1 MKQESKIQQE
11 IFTYFHNA
19 YPDYIIHSV
28 PNGFSINIPNIIP
41 ARFHKAI
48 RQAVAFSVKKT
59 KQIGMVPGIS
69 DLIVHLP
76 NGLCV
81 MVEVKNEKNDQDTA
95 QKKIEAKMKAMNS
108 NYILVRSLEDFKE
121 QIKKF
126 L

>member
-48 RQAVAFSVKKT
+48 RQSVAFSVKKRLS
-59 KQIGMVPGIS
+59 QFGIFPKLRQS
-69 DLIVHLP
+69 S
-76 NGLCV
+76 
-81 MVEVKNEKNDQDTA
+81 M
-95 QKKIEAKMKAMNS
+95 
-108 NYILVRSLEDFKE
+108 
-121 QIKKF
+121 F
-126 L
+126 LHRA